1 MVHTPLPNP
10 QVALQH
16 WLQPNDSLPAAFS
29 ERKALMPMWGAQMV
43 PPPAWPAITQRIIS
57 TPITA
62 STLAYFHIPFCAN
75 RCVFCGFYRNAWQAE
90 HGTPYV
96 DRLIAELELE
106 ASQRPAGSGTIDAVY
121 FGGGTPTA
129 LSEADLCRL
138 LAAIR
143 RTLPLSD
150 DCEITIEGRI
160 SHFSLAK
167 AQACLAAGANRISI
181 GVQSFDS
188 QLRRRLGRQHS
199 GEDAAAYLR
208 QLCRQTD
215 AVIVA
220 DLMFGLPGQDDA
232 KWAHD
237 LDVALSLGLSG
248 LDLYAFNCFPHLPI
262 NRMLEKGALP
272 PLPDLA
278 TQSRH
283 YAYAVRRLLAAGWT
297 QLSNSHFANPNP
309 SPNRQERNR
318 FNQAIKSGQDC
329 LAFGSGAGGCHAGFS
344 YQVQGNLDDYL
355 ATPLDQKP
363 IAFLAATSPQKQ
375 AFALIQGALEAGQ
388 FARSVFTPYPTL
400 IAQLHDWQQQGLLT
414 IEQDQ
419 ITLTIGGRFWAPTMI
434 RELAQLIT
442 PPEETS
448 CPTPTMSHPHSIA
461 TKKPH
466 SVNA

>member
-1 MVHTPLPNP
+1 MSSFTHDLNR
-10 QVALQH
+10 
-16 WLQPNDSLPAAFS
+16 WLQPNDALPTAFT

-43 PPPAWPAITQRIIS
+43 PPTAWPAITQRIIS
-57 TPITA
+57 TPINS

-75 RCVFCGFYRNAWQAE
+75 RCVFCGFYRNAWQAQ
-90 HGTPYV
+90 HGAPYV

-106 ASQRPAGSGTIDAVY
+106 ASQRPVGGSIDAVY

-138 LAAIR
+138 LAAVR
-143 RTLPLSD
+143 RTLPLTD

-199 GEDAAAYLR
+199 GDDAAAYLR
-208 QLCRQTD
+208 QLCSQTD

-248 LDLYAFNCFPHLPI
+248 LDLYAFNCFPNLPI

-272 PLPDLA
+272 PLPNLA

-283 YAYAVRRLLAAGWT
+283 YAYAVRRLMDAGWT
-297 QLSNSHFANPNP
+297 QLSNSHFASPNP
-309 SPNRQERNR
+309 SPNRRERNR
-318 FNQAIKSGQDC
+318 YNQAIKTGQDC

-375 AFALIQGALEAGQ
+375 AFGLIQGALEAGQ
-388 FARSVFTPYPTL
+388 FASALFAPYPAL
-400 IAQLHDWQQQGLLT
+400 IVQLHEWQQQGLLT
-414 IEQDQ
+414 ISQDQ
-419 ITLTIGGRFWAPTMI
+419 ITLTIGGRFWAPTLI
-434 RELAQLIT
+434 RELAQLIS
-442 PPEETS
+442 PPEEQQCPPHAMPHQHPNLHKTS
-448 CPTPTMSHPHSIA
+448 N
-461 TKKPH
+461 KKPQ
-466 SVNA
+466 SLNA

>member
-1 MVHTPLPNP
+1 MI
-10 QVALQH
+10 
-16 WLQPNDSLPAAFS
+16 
-29 ERKALMPMWGAQMV
+29 
-43 PPPAWPAITQRIIS
+43 PPPAWPAITQQIIN
-57 TPITA
+57 TPIKA
-62 STLAYFHIPFCAN
+62 NTLAYFHIPFCAN
-75 RCVFCGFYRNAWQAE
+75 RCVFCGFYRNAWQAK
-90 HGTPYV
+90 HGAPYV
-96 DRLIAELELE
+96 DRLIAELEFE
-106 ASQRPAGSGTIDAVY
+106 ASQRPAGGSINAVY

-138 LAAIR
+138 LAAVR
-143 RTLPLSD
+143 RTLPLTD

-199 GEDAAAYLR
+199 GDDAAAYLR
-208 QLCRQTD
+208 ELCSQTD

-237 LDVALSLGLSG
+237 LDIALSLGLSG
-248 LDLYAFNCFPHLPI
+248 MDLYAFNCFPTLPI

-283 YAYAVRRLLAAGWT
+283 YAYAVRRLIDAGWT
-297 QLSNSHFANPNP
+297 QLSNSHFSNPSPNHNA

-318 FNQAIKSGQDC
+318 YNQAIKSGQDC
-329 LAFGSGAGGCHAGFS
+329 LAFGSGAGGCHAGYS

-363 IAFLAATSPQKQ
+363 IAFLAGTSPQKQ
-375 AFALIQGALEAGQ
+375 AFGLIQGALEAGQ
-388 FARSVFTPYPTL
+388 FARSLFAPYPIL
-400 IAQLHDWQQQGLLT
+400 QQQLQQWQQQGLLT
-414 IEQDQ
+414 ISQDQ
-419 ITLTIGGRFWAPTMI
+419 ITLSIGGRFWAPTLI
-434 RELAQLIT
+434 RELAQLIS
-442 PPEETS
+442 PPKEEQ
-448 CPTPTMSHPHSIA
+448 CPPHSQHPHSSMQN
-461 TKKPH
+461 KKPQ
-466 SVNA
+466 SVSA